1 MELDAN
7 SKLGAKIIPGDPK
20 EQSKNG
26 ELLEKVITE
35 NDLIVVNATDI
46 CSGVITRFR
55 KTINGVA
62 LLDKVGRSDDLRR
75 NSVTTKLVVTPA

>member
-1 MELDAN
+1 M
-7 SKLGAKIIPGDPK
+7 
-20 EQSKNG
+20 
-26 ELLEKVITE
+26 ITK

-62 LLDKVGRSDDLRR
+62 SLDKVGRSDDLLR